1 MNIKPQDKTIRDL
14 LGSKRTFIIPR
25 FQREYSWDQKHYREF
40 IEDMLGNLVIDET
53 GTISAGQYFIG
64 TMLFI
69 GDFTEGTGDI
79 DVVDG
84 QQRLTT
90 ITILFSAMYD
100 RFVELKKDNL
110 AKQLYNYIMTEN
122 DDGEPVR
129 ILKSKSS
136 YPFFSYVIQEKESSY
151 QGVEPVTEEE
161 ANIKATY
168 DYFKE
173 YLNESKLKKALKIS
187 NSSEKVGELSEV
199 DILKAVRD
207 QVLNSMFIAISTKE
221 KDQAY
226 RIFEILNAKGKRL
239 GYTDLI
245 KNRIF
250 EILKEQEP
258 ADFAEETW
266 KDIKEELHSGRESV
280 ELAQFYRHFWLS
292 KYRNTQKDKLYDE
305 FCKGITEKES
315 CKEFLKELLENAK
328 LYMKL
333 VNPKREDYEDRKE
346 YFGIVQSLKC
356 INNYFNVVQV
366 RIALLALF
374 DAKKRGIID
383 FSKLKKTVLEL
394 ENFHFAYN
402 AVLSRGTNRIEAI
415 FSKFAV
421 ALRNALQ
428 KNEAN
433 GIIETQL
440 INKLGEI
447 FPSFDSFSEKFISLS
462 FTKKE
467 TASNV
472 KAKYAINK
480 LNCYYSDTD
489 VFADDGSIEHI
500 VPETE
505 GGFALNIGNLILLEK
520 RLNDDAG
527 NQVYSDKRK
536 IYEESTYRFVKD
548 FIEKHD
554 RWDESMIAER
564 AKELARIYYRE
575 VLKKEI
581 PSCNSK

>member
-136 YPFFSYVIQEKESSY
+136 YPFFSYVIQGKESSY

-226 RIFEILNAKGKRL
+226 MIFEILNAKGKRL

-250 EILKEQEP
+250 EILKEEEP

-266 KDIKEELHSGRESV
+266 KDIKKELHSGRESV

-305 FCKGITEKES
+305 FCKEITEKES

-333 VNPKREDYEDRKE
+333 VNPKREDYKDRKE

-374 DAKKRGIID
+374 DANKRGIID

-402 AVLSRGTNRIEAI
+402 AVLSSGTNRIEAI

-421 ALRNALQ
+421 ALRNASQ

-440 INKLGEI
+440 IKKLGEI
-447 FPSFDSFSEKFISLS
+447 FPSFDTFSEKFISLS

-536 IYEESTYRFVKD
+536 IYEKSTYRFVKD